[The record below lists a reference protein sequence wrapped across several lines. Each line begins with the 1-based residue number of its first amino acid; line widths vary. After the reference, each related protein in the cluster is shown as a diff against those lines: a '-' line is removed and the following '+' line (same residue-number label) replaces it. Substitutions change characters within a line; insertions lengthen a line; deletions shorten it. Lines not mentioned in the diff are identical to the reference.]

1 MTSLFSWQN
10 VVSLSPLSL
19 ASPNPCLPMVLS
31 FPWLSTPTFAF
42 RSPMMSNTSWDGV
55 SSTDACCSSKKVS
68 FSSSSASSVGA

>member
-1 MTSLFSWQN
+1 MFIDRSSNYQSVFLAE
-10 VVSLSPLSL
+10 SLSPLSL

-55 SSTDACCSSKKVS
+55 SSADAC
-68 FSSSSASSVGA
+68 SSS